1 MQTLCSEGRVAG
13 AVKYQRSWMI
23 PAGIGM
29 DEDSRERRL
38 ASPTVRHSLP
48 YRCPPFIMSRVYR
61 YPGEA
66 RQTIERLRE
75 SCPEAARLFEAS
87 LCYYRFEMG
96 RAVEI
101 VEELLEETDCFDTR
115 IGLAHILSLKALYTG
130 NAALWRRA
138 RDIILMSDYGS
149 EQDLAQIEFN
159 LATLDSAI
167 FTDESFP
174 EWFRRGDWDNL
185 PADSYPPARYVYL
198 KHLYI
203 NGRFGALSATA
214 GPFISQCR
222 AEGALV
228 AEIYLR
234 VIAAMGFH
242 DNGDDMR
249 AEAYLKGALD
259 LARPDKIYAPFAEYR
274 RSFGGLLDKV
284 IRGAE
289 PEMLKK
295 IAAVSEEIVAGW
307 TSLYNELYGTKLTNE
322 LTLREYE
329 AARLVWRGMGNAE
342 IARHMNI
349 SLNTVK
355 LYMKAIYMKL
365 DVNSRE
371 EISPYIWK

>member
-1 MQTLCSEGRVAG
+1 
-13 AVKYQRSWMI
+13 
-23 PAGIGM
+23 
-29 DEDSRERRL
+29 
-38 ASPTVRHSLP
+38 
-48 YRCPPFIMSRVYR
+48 MSRVYR

-75 SCPEAARLFEAS
+75 SCPDAARLFEAS
-87 LCYYRFEMG
+87 LCYYRFEIG

-342 IARHMNI
+342 IARAAHEYI
-349 SLNTVK
+349 AEHRQT
-355 LYMKAIYMKL
+355 LYEGDIYEAR
-365 DVNSRE
+365 RE
-371 EISPYIWK
+371 QQRGNLPLYLEIAQKWRVCGCTAPARRGLYFKGDPSVFLTRFFKVWEGSVCP